1 MKQFFLITILI
12 CICSISA
19 VAQTPIP
26 APGATATVGPVC
38 RVIFFGTK
46 PGKNAEFT
54 RFRREHLK
62 PILEEQKKQGL
73 ILSYAFYTKPVSNGP
88 GDWDIGQMVCFKNY
102 AEAIDLNPERDA
114 KINDI
119 TLKHYG
125 SAEARTKANE
135 SQTDLRVVFSSFLMR
150 EQY

>member
-1 MKQFFLITILI
+1 MG
-12 CICSISA
+12 ICSIG
-19 VAQTPIP
+19 VTAQTSSPTP
-26 APGATATVGPVC
+26 VPSATVGPVC

-73 ILSYAFYTKPVSNGP
+73 ILSYAFYTKPVSSGP
-88 GDWDIGQMVCFKNY
+88 EDWDIGQMVCFKNY
-102 AEAIDLNPERDA
+102 SEAIDLNPERDA
-114 KINDI
+114 KVNEI

-125 SAEARTKANE
+125 SAEARTKAND
-135 SQTDLRVVFSSFLMR
+135 SQTELRVVFSSFLMR